1 MLMTPESNPA
11 RGPSTLL
18 APRDEADLAELI
30 VQNRAAGRALH
41 VCGGATRHVPQ
52 ALADG
57 ICLTTRDMGGMITYS
72 PGELTLVARTGTPVE
87 EIEAALAAEGQALAF
102 EPMDHRV
109 LLGTQ
114 GVPTIG
120 GIVATN
126 ISGPRR
132 IHTGACRDHLLGVR
146 FVDGQGRIIKN
157 GGRVMKN
164 VTGLDLGK
172 LQCGAYGTLGVL
184 SEVALKTLPMAE
196 SQQTLAF
203 HALTVAQAVDLFAAA
218 LATPFEVSG
227 AAYCKGTAW
236 LRIEGLM
243 TQVAYRV
250 GKLTTLFRGSQIEI
264 LEDAAS
270 RALWRQMRD
279 VAHFADVPGAVWRIF
294 VKASD
299 APAVSAALRAQGGE
313 VSLDWGGGLL
323 WYCGDLPASVVH
335 AAVGAG
341 RAILVRPGITPAHPA
356 FTPEAP
362 AIAALSAALRR
373 TFDPA
378 GIFNPGLMG
387 GTDAN
392 TLH

>member
-1 MLMTPESNPA
+1 MLMTPKSGPA
-11 RGPSTLL
+11 IL
-18 APRDEADLAELI
+18 APRSEAELAEL
-30 VQNRAAGRALH
+30 VMQSRAEGRALH
-41 VCGGATRHVPQ
+41 VCGGATRHVPP
-52 ALADG
+52 AMAAGTCLTLRDMDG
-57 ICLTTRDMGGMITYS
+57 IVTYS
-72 PGELTLVARTGTPVE
+72 PGELTLVARVGTPVD

-126 ISGPRR
+126 TSGPRR

-172 LQCGAYGTLGVL
+172 LQCGAHGTLGVL
-184 SEVALKTLPMAE
+184 SEVALKTLPLAE
-196 SQQTLAF
+196 SQQTLSF
-203 HALTVAQAVDLFAAA
+203 PALGMEEAVRLFATA

-227 AAYCKGTAW
+227 AAYHAGTAW
-236 LRIEGLM
+236 LRIEGL
-243 TQVAYRV
+243 TPQVAYRRERL
-250 GKLTTLFRGSQIEI
+250 KALFRGHEIGI
-264 LEDAAS
+264 LEDAES
-270 RALWRQMRD
+270 RAHWRGIRD
-279 VAHFADVPGAVWRIF
+279 VAHFAGTGCAVWRIF
-294 VKASD
+294 VKPGD
-299 APAVSAALRAQGGE
+299 APATAAALQAHGGE
-313 VSLDWGGGLL
+313 VALDWGGGLL
-323 WYCGDLPASVVH
+323 WYAGDAPAHAVH

-341 RAILVRPGITPAHPA
+341 RAMLVRAGTAPAHPA

-378 GIFNPGLMG
+378 GMFNPGLMG
-387 GTDAN
+387 SQDAN